1 MVVNVI
7 AWKLEVRSER
17 TYKKMPK
24 EKSLPQLKLRTLTAV
39 LRATEISLSTFKG
52 GLHVTFV

>member
-17 TYKKMPK
+17 TYKEMPK
-24 EKSLPQLKLRTLTAV
+24 ESYGCTIS
-39 LRATEISLSTFKG
+39 TEISLSTFKG